1 MIHNQNDLGKS
12 LQILSIHPSIH
23 LFSLNTPSWLFLQ
36 SNYIYELIY
45 FMLVV
50 IMFIFPLNEAKPGW
64 LTKCSISHTRGEEI
78 ICKLAV

>member
-12 LQILSIHPSIH
+12 LQILSIHP
-23 LFSLNTPSWLFLQ
+23 FSLNTPSWLFLQ

-45 FMLVV
+45 FMLV